1 MKRMTSAIL
10 CVLLTVQIL
19 SVSALTFAVSA
30 VTGGTT
36 GSCTWESV
44 DGTLTI
50 RGKGAMGDYNIGT
63 PWGSFIEHVIIE
75 DGVTGIGKQ
84 AFFGCKSL
92 TSVIIPNS
100 VTSIGSFAFYYCLNI
115 EQLTF
120 DGTAE
125 EWEKVEKGEDWNFA
139 CPFTEVT
146 FTRSNAS

>member
-1 MKRMTSAIL
+1 MKTMASAIL
-10 CVLLTVQIL
+10 CALLTVQIL
-19 SVSALTFAVSA
+19 SVSVLTFAVSA

-84 AFFGCKSL
+84 AFYGCKSL

-100 VTSIGSFAFYYCLNI
+100 VTSIGSSAFSGCDSL
-115 EQLTF
+115 ERVSLGDGLTSI
-120 DGTAE
+120 G
-125 EWEKVEKGEDWNFA
+125 GGR
-139 CPFTEVT
+139 FTLA
-146 FTRSNAS
+146 SNSQALISVMA